1 MFVAICLTLTAAI
14 AVYIGIDTL
23 AHNQVNKD

>member
-1 MFVAICLTLTAAI
+1 MFVAICLALTVAI
-14 AVYIGIDTL
+14 ATFIGIDTL